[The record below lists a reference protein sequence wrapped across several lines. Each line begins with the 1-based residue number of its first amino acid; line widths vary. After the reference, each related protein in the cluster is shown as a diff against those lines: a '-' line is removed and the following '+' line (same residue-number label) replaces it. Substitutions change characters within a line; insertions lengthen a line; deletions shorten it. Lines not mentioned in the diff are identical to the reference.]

1 VLSHLPHSRRFNSY
15 YLTAILGLVFAVIG
29 FSYNAWRLESSE
41 KNNNIRLAAFTVIT
55 ELAHL
60 EQLIYAAHYDQDL
73 INGSPRKG
81 WVKVGLIVDLSF
93 LIDDTVQLQ
102 ADALKL
108 TWQNNWQSIHSD
120 RQAID
125 QVIENIDRIRQ
136 SIKIKL
142 ISLN

>member
-1 VLSHLPHSRRFNSY
+1 VPHSRRFNSY

-60 EQLIYAAHYDQDL
+60 EQLIYAAHYDKDL